1 MRIDKYEEGSTSSSC
16 VEDVFYILKECLT
29 RTVMTSDME
38 CLTSMVNLVNQ
49 SLKDDYLALFKERL
63 LTAFATAEPKDAK
76 FGYMVRILSLFDEFV
91 IIYSTFFYFF
101 RFY

>member
-49 SLKDDYLALFKERL
+49 CLKDDYLAIFKEKL
-63 LTAFATAEPKDAK
+63 LTAFATAESKDAK
-76 FGYMVRILSLFDEFV
+76 FSYMVRIYLLCNEFLLFINFL
-91 IIYSTFFYFF
+91 FFLFF
-101 RFY
+101 